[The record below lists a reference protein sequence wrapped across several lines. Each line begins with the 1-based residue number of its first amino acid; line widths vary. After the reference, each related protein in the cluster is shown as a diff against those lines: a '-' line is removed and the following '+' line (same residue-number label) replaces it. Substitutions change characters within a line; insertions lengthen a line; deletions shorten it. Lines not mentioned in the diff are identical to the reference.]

1 MILSWIPLRMRNFQT
16 KVVETIKTHIL
27 CSITLFLKKWSLWD
41 KVEKCCTARQ
51 ATDDNTIQ
59 CRKDAI
65 CMLDNEEMNT
75 DTHSYFILINVDSSK
90 KYFVARHWEG
100 NPQLHFHG
108 NTKHS
113 YIVDS
118 YIKTNKNKKEMHCIH
133 GNNGYVN
140 TPHNVTL

>member
-1 MILSWIPLRMRNFQT
+1 
-16 KVVETIKTHIL
+16 
-27 CSITLFLKKWSLWD
+27 
-41 KVEKCCTARQ
+41 VEKCCTARQ
-51 ATDDNTIQ
+51 ATDNNTIQ

-75 DTHSYFILINVDSSK
+75 DTHLYFILINDDSSK

-118 YIKTNKNKKEMHCIH
+118 YIKTNKNKKEMYCIH
-133 GNNGYVN
+133 GNNSYIN